1 LTVKVQI
8 PKAKYLLSK
17 LKNKEENKMSSTA
30 KSDYIW
36 LNGEMVPWADAKV
49 HVMSHALHYGTSVFE
64 GVRCYNTHKGPAIFR
79 HKEHA
84 QRLLNSAKIYR
95 FPVSYSLE
103 EIMEATR
110 QTIKKNKLES
120 AYIRPLVFIGD
131 VGMGVN
137 PPEGY
142 KTDVMIAAFPWGAYL
157 GEEALDQGIDAMVS
171 SWNRV
176 ASNTIPAAA
185 KAGGNYLSSLLIGS
199 EARANGFQEGIALD
213 VHGHLSE
220 GAGENLFIIKDGI
233 LYTPVLSSS
242 ALPGITRDAV
252 LTLARDIGIEVR
264 EQTLSRESL
273 YLADEVF
280 MTGTAAE
287 ITPVRSVDRIQVG
300 IGRCGPITK
309 QIQQAFFGLFNG
321 KTEDKYGWLDLIK

>member
-1 LTVKVQI
+1 MGT
-8 PKAKYLLSK
+8 
-17 LKNKEENKMSSTA
+17 TA

-36 LNGEMVPWADAKV
+36 LNGEMIPWADAKI

-64 GVRCYNTHKGPAIFR
+64 GVRCYETHKGPAIFR

-95 FPVSYSLE
+95 FPVPYSLE

-110 QTIKKNKLES
+110 QVIKKNNLKS

-131 VGMGVN
+131 VGMGVI
-137 PPEGY
+137 PPAGY
-142 KTDVMIAAFPWGAYL
+142 QTDVMIAAFPWGAYL
-157 GEEALDQGIDAMVS
+157 GEDALEQGIDAMVS
-171 SWNRV
+171 SWNRF
-176 ASNTIPAAA
+176 APNTIPAAA

-213 VHGHLSE
+213 VNGQLSE
-220 GAGENLFIIKDGI
+220 GSGENLFIVKDGI
-233 LYTPVLSSS
+233 LFTPLLSSS
-242 ALPGITRDAV
+242 ALPGITRDAII
-252 LTLARDIGIEVR
+252 TLARDLGIEVR

-309 QIQQAFFGLFNG
+309 QIQQTFFGLFNG

>member
-1 LTVKVQI
+1 MGT
-8 PKAKYLLSK
+8 
-17 LKNKEENKMSSTA
+17 TA

-36 LNGEMVPWADAKV
+36 LNGEMIPWADAKI

-64 GVRCYNTHKGPAIFR
+64 GVRCYETHKGPAIFR
-79 HKEHA
+79 HREHA

-95 FPVSYSLE
+95 FPVPYSLE

-110 QTIKKNKLES
+110 QVIKKNNLKS

-131 VGMGVN
+131 VGMGVI
-137 PPEGY
+137 PPAGY
-142 KTDVMIAAFPWGAYL
+142 QTDVMIAAFPWGAYL
-157 GEEALDQGIDAMVS
+157 GEDALEQGIDAMVS
-171 SWNRV
+171 SWNRF
-176 ASNTIPAAA
+176 APNTIPAAA

-213 VHGHLSE
+213 VNGQLSE
-220 GAGENLFIIKDGI
+220 GSGENLFIVKDGI
-233 LYTPVLSSS
+233 LFTPLLSSS
-242 ALPGITRDAV
+242 ALPGITRDAII
-252 LTLARDIGIEVR
+252 TLAHDLGIEVR

-309 QIQQAFFGLFNG
+309 QIQQTFFGLFNG
-321 KTEDKYGWLDLIK
+321 KTQDKYGWLDPIK

>member
-1 LTVKVQI
+1 MGT
-8 PKAKYLLSK
+8 
-17 LKNKEENKMSSTA
+17 TA

-36 LNGEMVPWADAKV
+36 LNGEMVPWADAKI

-64 GVRCYNTHKGPAIFR
+64 GVRCYETNKGPAIFR

-95 FPVSYSLE
+95 FPVPYSLE

-110 QTIKKNKLES
+110 QVIKKNNLKS
-120 AYIRPLVFIGD
+120 AYIRPLAFIGD
-131 VGMGVN
+131 VGMGVI
-137 PPEGY
+137 PSAGY
-142 KTDVMIAAFPWGAYL
+142 QTDVMIAAFPWGAYL
-157 GEEALDQGIDAMVS
+157 GEDALEQGIDAMVS
-171 SWNRV
+171 SWNRF
-176 ASNTIPAAA
+176 APNTIPAAA

-213 VHGHLSE
+213 VNGQLSE
-220 GAGENLFIIKDGI
+220 GSGENLFIVKDGI
-233 LYTPVLSSS
+233 LFTPLLSSS
-242 ALPGITRDAV
+242 ALPGITRDAII
-252 LTLARDIGIEVR
+252 TLARDLGIEVR

-309 QIQQAFFGLFNG
+309 QIQQTFFGLFDG

>member
-1 LTVKVQI
+1 MGT
-8 PKAKYLLSK
+8 
-17 LKNKEENKMSSTA
+17 TA

-36 LNGEMVPWADAKV
+36 LNGEMIPWADAKI

-64 GVRCYNTHKGPAIFR
+64 GVRCYETNKGPAIFR

-95 FPVSYSLE
+95 FPIPYSLE

-110 QTIKKNKLES
+110 QVIKKNNLKS
-120 AYIRPLVFIGD
+120 AYIRPLAFIGD
-131 VGMGVN
+131 VGMGVI
-137 PPEGY
+137 PPVGY
-142 KTDVMIAAFPWGAYL
+142 QTDVMIAAFPWGAYL
-157 GEEALDQGIDAMVS
+157 GEDALEQGIDAMVS
-171 SWNRV
+171 SWNRF
-176 ASNTIPAAA
+176 APNTIPAAA

-213 VHGHLSE
+213 VNGQLSE
-220 GAGENLFIIKDGI
+220 GSGENLFIVKDGI
-233 LYTPVLSSS
+233 LFTPLLSSS
-242 ALPGITRDAV
+242 ALPGITRDAII
-252 LTLARDIGIEVR
+252 TLASDLGIEVR

-309 QIQQAFFGLFNG
+309 QIQQTFFGLFDG

>member
-1 LTVKVQI
+1 MGT
-8 PKAKYLLSK
+8 
-17 LKNKEENKMSSTA
+17 TA

-36 LNGEMVPWADAKV
+36 LNGEMIPWADAKI

-64 GVRCYNTHKGPAIFR
+64 GVRCYETNKGPAIFR

-95 FPVSYSLE
+95 FPVPYSLE

-110 QTIKKNKLES
+110 QVIKKNNLKS

-131 VGMGVN
+131 VGMGVI
-137 PPEGY
+137 PPAGY
-142 KTDVMIAAFPWGAYL
+142 QTDVMIAAFPWGAYL
-157 GEEALDQGIDAMVS
+157 GEDALEQGIDAMVS
-171 SWNRV
+171 SWNRF
-176 ASNTIPAAA
+176 APNTIPAAA

-213 VHGHLSE
+213 VNGQLSE
-220 GAGENLFIIKDGI
+220 GSGENLFIVKDGI
-233 LYTPVLSSS
+233 LFTPLLSSS
-242 ALPGITRDAV
+242 ALPGITRDAII
-252 LTLARDIGIEVR
+252 TLASDLGIEVR

-309 QIQQAFFGLFNG
+309 QIQQTFFGLFDG

>member
-1 LTVKVQI
+1 MGT
-8 PKAKYLLSK
+8 
-17 LKNKEENKMSSTA
+17 TA

-36 LNGEMVPWADAKV
+36 LNGEMIPWADAKI

-64 GVRCYNTHKGPAIFR
+64 GVRCYETHKGPAIFR

-95 FPVSYSLE
+95 FPVPYSLE

-110 QTIKKNKLES
+110 QVIKKNNLKS

-131 VGMGVN
+131 VGMGVI
-137 PPEGY
+137 PPAGY
-142 KTDVMIAAFPWGAYL
+142 QTDVMIAAFPWGAYL
-157 GEEALDQGIDAMVS
+157 GEDALEQGIDAMVS
-171 SWNRV
+171 SWNRF
-176 ASNTIPAAA
+176 APNTIPAAA

-213 VHGHLSE
+213 VNGQLSE
-220 GAGENLFIIKDGI
+220 GSGENLFIVKDGI
-233 LYTPVLSSS
+233 LFTPLLSSS
-242 ALPGITRDAV
+242 ALPGITRDAII
-252 LTLARDIGIEVR
+252 TLARDLGIEVR

-309 QIQQAFFGLFNG
+309 QIQQTFFGLFDG

>member
-1 LTVKVQI
+1 MGT
-8 PKAKYLLSK
+8 
-17 LKNKEENKMSSTA
+17 TA

-36 LNGEMVPWADAKV
+36 FNGEMVPWADAKI

-64 GVRCYNTHKGPAIFR
+64 GVRCYETNKGPAIFR

-95 FPVSYSLE
+95 FPVPYSLE

-110 QTIKKNKLES
+110 QVIKKNNLKS
-120 AYIRPLVFIGD
+120 AYIRPLAFIGD
-131 VGMGVN
+131 VGMGVI
-137 PPEGY
+137 PPAGY
-142 KTDVMIAAFPWGAYL
+142 QTDVMIAAFPWGAYL
-157 GEEALDQGIDAMVS
+157 GEDALEQGIDAMVS
-171 SWNRV
+171 SWNRF
-176 ASNTIPAAA
+176 APNTIPAAA

-213 VHGHLSE
+213 VNGQLSE
-220 GAGENLFIIKDGI
+220 GSGENLFIIKDGI
-233 LYTPVLSSS
+233 LFTPLLSSS
-242 ALPGITRDAV
+242 ALPGITRDAII
-252 LTLARDIGIEVR
+252 TLARDLGIEVR

-300 IGRCGPITK
+300 IGRCGSITK
-309 QIQQAFFGLFNG
+309 QIQQTFFGLFNG

>member
-1 LTVKVQI
+1 MGT
-8 PKAKYLLSK
+8 
-17 LKNKEENKMSSTA
+17 TA

-36 LNGEMVPWADAKV
+36 FNGEMVPWADAKI

-64 GVRCYNTHKGPAIFR
+64 GVRCYETNKGPAIFR

-95 FPVSYSLE
+95 FPVPYSLE

-110 QTIKKNKLES
+110 QVIKKNNLKS
-120 AYIRPLVFIGD
+120 AYIRPLAFIGD
-131 VGMGVN
+131 VGMGVI
-137 PPEGY
+137 PPAGY
-142 KTDVMIAAFPWGAYL
+142 QTDVMIAAFPWGAYL
-157 GEEALDQGIDAMVS
+157 GEDALEQGIDAMVS
-171 SWNRV
+171 SWNRF
-176 ASNTIPAAA
+176 APNTIPAAA

-213 VHGHLSE
+213 VNGQLSE
-220 GAGENLFIIKDGI
+220 GSGENLFIVKDGI
-233 LYTPVLSSS
+233 LFTPLLSSS
-242 ALPGITRDAV
+242 ALPGITRDAII
-252 LTLARDIGIEVR
+252 TLARDLGIEVR

-309 QIQQAFFGLFNG
+309 QIQQTFFGLFNG